1 MQNTRTM
8 DAKTTKRG
16 RPRKGQALRVPLTFS
31 VDPATRQKAQE
42 LRNAGYKVNELV
54 EVLITGAYNACQ
66 VVGTFK
72 LITDAWGI
80 RDHVLDDPAEIPFA
94 DTK

>member
-1 MQNTRTM
+1 MATPGMQNTRTM

-42 LRNAGYKVNELV
+42 LRNAGYALNDLV
-54 EVLITGAYNACQ
+54 EGIILDAHATCFGRRELEPMAQTMAYIKHWKA
-66 VVGTFK
+66 
-72 LITDAWGI
+72 A
-80 RDHVLDDPAEIPFA
+80 FA
-94 DTK
+94 DTE